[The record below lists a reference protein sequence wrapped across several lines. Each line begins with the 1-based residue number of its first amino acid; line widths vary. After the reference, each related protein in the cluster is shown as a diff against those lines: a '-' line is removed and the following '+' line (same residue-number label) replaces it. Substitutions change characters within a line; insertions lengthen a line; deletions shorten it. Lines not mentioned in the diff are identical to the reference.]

1 MKRVCN
7 AMARFGIDV
16 AAIVVAFF
24 VSFLL
29 RLDFSFDW
37 QWFGRALVCLA
48 FVVICE
54 FSGLYFMRATRASW
68 RFISISDVWRI
79 VIALSVAQI
88 PLVAVRL
95 VAGALDESSGNVQML
110 LIPVGVLFTNW
121 VLVIALCV
129 GVRVLRR
136 MIFEKSHRLAFPTIG
151 ARAILISSGVD
162 AKQIVESLRNDAQSP
177 FELVGIVSEAP
188 EDDGRVIAG
197 VPVLGNIAMLSQVV
211 AKYEIEQAIIVKSD
225 NTAASMRGILDA
237 CAEAS
242 IKTKIIPRMNALIT
256 GKFDIAQMR
265 EISVEDLLHRDPIS
279 LDKEEISRF
288 LHGRRILVTGAGG
301 SIGSELCRQVLA
313 FEPTELVLLE
323 RCELFLYAIEREMR
337 EKARST
343 KIVARLVD
351 ICDVDRLDEV
361 FGESHPEVVF
371 HAAAYKHVPLLEFN
385 PGEAIRNNVEG
396 TAAVADCALRH
407 DAAAFVM
414 ISTDKAVNPTSVMG
428 TSKRIAELYI
438 QGLSGKGKTRFCAV
452 RFGNVLG
459 STGSVLPLFRQQ
471 IRQGGPLTVTHADMV
486 RYFMTIPEAS
496 QLVMQA
502 AAMAES
508 GEIFVLDMGKPVKIV
523 DLARNLIRLSGKTE
537 RDIPIV
543 FSGVRPGEKL
553 FEEIGFNEECMDH
566 TRHPKIY
573 VGKIHRVDLE
583 QLKADIAELSALRDS
598 QDNARVREAMHKI
611 VPEMLEPEPIGST
624 EMTPSLEMPQ
634 QAAAAS

>member
-1 MKRVCN
+1 
-7 AMARFGIDV
+7 MARFGIDFV
-16 AAIVVAFF
+16 AIVVAFMI
-24 VSFLL
+24 SFLL

-37 QWFGRALVCLA
+37 QWFLRALVCLP
-48 FVVICE
+48 FVALCE
-54 FSGLYFMRATRASW
+54 FLGLYLFGATRAAW

-79 VIALSVAQI
+79 LLALSVAQI
-88 PLVAVRL
+88 PLVAMRL
-95 VAGALDESSGNVQML
+95 IVGSYMDDVETAQWF
-110 LIPVGVLFTNW
+110 LIPVGVLFINW
-121 VLVIALCV
+121 VLVVALCV

-136 MIFEKSHRLAFPTIG
+136 MIFEKANRLSFQAIG
-151 ARAILISSGVD
+151 ARAILIGSGSD
-162 AKQIVESLRNDAQSP
+162 AKQIAESLRNDAQSP
-177 FELVGIVSEAP
+177 FDLVGIMSESP
-188 EDDGRVIAG
+188 EDAGRVIAG
-197 VPVLGNIAMLSQVV
+197 VPVLGNMEKMSQIVD
-211 AKYEIEQAIIVKSD
+211 KYEIEQAIIVESD
-225 NTAASMRGILDA
+225 NTAESLRGILDA

-242 IKTKIIPRMNALIT
+242 IKTKIIPRMNALIS
-256 GKFDIAQMR
+256 GKVDIAQMR

-279 LDKEEISRF
+279 LDKDEISRF

-337 EKARST
+337 EKAKST
-343 KIVARLVD
+343 KIIARLVD
-351 ICDVDRLDEV
+351 ICDESRLDEV
-361 FGESHPEVVF
+361 FVESRPEVVF

-396 TAAVADCALRH
+396 TAAVADCALRR
-407 DAAAFVM
+407 DVAAFVM

-438 QGLSGKGKTRFCAV
+438 QGMSGKGKTRFCAV

-502 AAMAES
+502 AAMAQN

-523 DLARNLIRLSGKTE
+523 DLARDLIRLSGKTE

-543 FSGVRPGEKL
+543 F
-553 FEEIGFNEECMDH
+553 
-566 TRHPKIY
+566 
-573 VGKIHRVDLE
+573 
-583 QLKADIAELSALRDS
+583 
-598 QDNARVREAMHKI
+598 
-611 VPEMLEPEPIGST
+611 
-624 EMTPSLEMPQ
+624 
-634 QAAAAS
+634 